1 MVETKPLLLTRHS
14 ANGLLQSASHQK
26 LPEKLITGTC
36 KNVNSAFTAFVTRK
50 STDII
55 FFDEDC

>member
-26 LPEKLITGTC
+26 LPEKLITGDVKTLLFLLI
-36 KNVNSAFTAFVTRK
+36 VFTAVVQL
-50 STDII
+50 
-55 FFDEDC
+55 